1 LSLLQIKK
9 KAYTIYLIFRW
20 REGKSYDSLYGMNKL
35 TEFLFKRKTPNIKG
49 IQEEIKMNKEEKLN
63 YLKGKQEE
71 LLFSGAYYAKSANE
85 TLTGSNGFS
94 NRSEEISNQLN
105 TRFSIASGCKIFTAV
120 AICMLV
126 EDGEISFE
134 TKLKD
139 CLDVEFPY
147 FDGEITIHH
156 LLTHTSG
163 VQDYFNEDIMDDFEL
178 LWRTRPMYH
187 IRSPKD
193 FLPMFQCEKMQ
204 ANIDSAFQ
212 YNNTGYILLGLIIEK
227 VLQCSFTKFVEE
239 RIFHKAGM
247 KTSGYYEM
255 DRLPKRTGL
264 GYIEE
269 PEGMMKTNIYSLPAK
284 GGADGGAYVTVVDR
298 AKFWQ
303 VLMNHQLLSKEI
315 TQTLLKPRVAVDAD
329 DGIYYGYCG
338 YMELDNHKE
347 VVKYIQMGYDP
358 GVNFREVYY
367 PATSTT
373 IVVCSNEEAGAYEL
387 LKEIENVI

>member
-1 LSLLQIKK
+1 
-9 KAYTIYLIFRW
+9 
-20 REGKSYDSLYGMNKL
+20 M
-35 TEFLFKRKTPNIKG
+35 
-49 IQEEIKMNKEEKLN
+49 KEKKLN
-63 YLKGKQEE
+63 YFKEKQEE
-71 LLFSGAYYAKSANE
+71 LLFSGAYYAENANE
-85 TLTGSNGFS
+85 VLIGSNGFA
-94 NRSEEISNQLN
+94 NRNQEIANQVD

-134 TKLKD
+134 SKLKH
-139 CLDVEFPY
+139 CLDVEFPH

-163 VQDYFNEDIMDDFEL
+163 VQDYFNEDIMEDFEL

-187 IRSPKD
+187 VRSPKD
-193 FLPMFQCEKMQ
+193 FLPMFQYEKMQ

-212 YNNTGYILLGLIIEK
+212 YNNAGYILLGLIIEQIAK
-227 VLQCSFTKFVEE
+227 CNFTEFIEK
-239 RIFHKAGM
+239 RIFQKAGM
-247 KTSGYYEM
+247 KDSGYFEM
-255 DRLPKRTGL
+255 DRLPKRTAL

-284 GGADGGAYVTVVDR
+284 GGPDGGAYVTVEDR

-303 VLMNHQLLSKEI
+303 ALMSYQLLSKGM
-315 TQTLLKPRVAVDAD
+315 TQTLLMPRVTVVAD
-329 DGIYYGYCG
+329 EDIYYGYGG
-338 YMELDNHKE
+338 YMELGRNKE

-367 PATSTT
+367 PDTGTV
-373 IVVCSNEEAGAYEL
+373 IVVCSNEEEGAYEL
-387 LKEIENVI
+387 LKEIEQFI